1 MMDLLKLEWL
11 KFRKHKTF
19 RVLLL
24 LYICLLPA
32 LILLPKT
39 VNFSRMADELSS
51 VSSYYLFPNIFGS
64 AGYIG
69 SWIVFMLM
77 GLMGVILITVEYDYK
92 TLRQNII
99 TGLSRN
105 QFLSGKLFFIGSLSF
120 FLAVYFIFISC
131 AIGFFHTETI
141 YLSRVLEG
149 IPYFLL
155 FFLQSF
161 AYLLVGFMIGLF
173 VKRTGLSLMLYFA
186 YAMFIENILRH
197 VIHKQILGNESV
209 NFYPFNAFEDL
220 LPIPIPKLLGEMV
233 ETSGFSLIMDR
244 PLAVII
250 SLIYI
255 SIFIF
260 LLFFRMKKVDL

>member
-1 MMDLLKLEWL
+1 MFELLKLEWL

-19 RVLLL
+19 RVLML
-24 LYICLLPA
+24 LYIFLFPA
-32 LILLPKT
+32 VILFPKT
-39 VNFSRMADELSS
+39 INVSGSIEELSN
-51 VSSYYLFPNIFGS
+51 VSSYYLFPNIYAS

-77 GLMGVILITVEYDYK
+77 GLMGVVLITIEFDYK

-105 QFLSGKLFFIGSLSF
+105 QFLIGKLSFIGSLSF
-120 FLAVYFIFISC
+120 FLAFYFIIVSLV
-131 AIGFFHTETI
+131 IGFLNSESI
-141 YLSRVLEG
+141 YISRVMEG
-149 IPYFLL
+149 IPYFFL
-155 FFLQSF
+155 FFIQSF
-161 AYLLVGFMIGLF
+161 AYLLAGFLIGIF
-173 VKRTGLSLMLYFA
+173 VKRTGLSLIIYFA

-197 VIHKQILGNESV
+197 VIHKQIIGNESV

-220 LPIPIPKLLGEMV
+220 LPIPVPKILGEMV

-244 PLAVII
+244 PIALTI

-255 SIFIF
+255 ALFIG
-260 LLFFRMKKVDL
+260 LLFIRMRKVDL

>member
-1 MMDLLKLEWL
+1 MLHLLKLEWL
-11 KFRKHKTF
+11 KFNKYKTF

-24 LYICLLPA
+24 LYIILLPA
-32 LILLPKT
+32 VVLFPKT
-39 VNFSRMADELSS
+39 INISGSISELSN
-51 VSSYYLFPNIFGS
+51 VSSYYLFPNIFSS

-77 GLMGVILITVEYDYK
+77 GLMGVILITIEYDYQ

-105 QFLSGKLFFIGSLSF
+105 QFLMGKLFFIASLSF
-120 FLAVYFIFISC
+120 FLAIYFIIISFS
-131 AIGFFHTETI
+131 IGFVHTETI

-149 IPYFLL
+149 VPYFFL

-161 AYLLVGFMIGLF
+161 AYLLVGFLIGLF
-173 VKRTGLSLMLYFA
+173 VKRTGLSLMIYFA

-197 VIHKQILGNESV
+197 VVHKQILGNESV
-209 NFYPFNAFEDL
+209 NYYPFNAFEDL

-233 ETSGFSLIMDR
+233 ETNGFSLIMER
-244 PLAVII
+244 PVAVII

-255 SIFIF
+255 SLFICLIFYRI
-260 LLFFRMKKVDL
+260 RKVDL